1 MPQSNHFN
9 TWTLHNSQTPTLK
22 HHLMTHMCKVLRVQ
36 KTPKFTC
43 QTSVQVTLVS
53 RNKKIM
59 PNLVQ
64 HDLDNQQEEN
74 EGRTMSAAS
83 YPPTRFG
90 YQSQP
95 INSQTKYVPPRTKHR
110 DELQFELVCT

>member
-1 MPQSNHFN
+1 
-9 TWTLHNSQTPTLK
+9 
-22 HHLMTHMCKVLRVQ
+22 
-36 KTPKFTC
+36 
-43 QTSVQVTLVS
+43 
-53 RNKKIM
+53 M

-74 EGRTMSAAS
+74 GGRTVSAAS

-95 INSQTKYVPPRTKHR
+95 INSQTKYVPSRTKHC
-110 DELQFELVCT
+110 DELRFEHVCS